1 MKRRAFTLAV
11 AALLAAACSKSG
23 PRFNPLPAG
32 TVALFLGDSLTAGTG
47 SSREQ
52 AFPALVAQQTG
63 WNVINA
69 GVPGD
74 TSSGARDRLPGLL
87 DEHRPAVVVVTIG
100 GNDFLRKLPIEQ
112 TKANI
117 DAMLAAIAT
126 AGAVPVLVAVPQ
138 PSLLG
143 AASGSLSDAPLYAQL
158 ASTHRA
164 AFLPEAIAR
173 ILGDQSLKADP
184 IHPNAAGQARL
195 ADRLL
200 ALLRDARLVGG

>member
-1 MKRRAFTLAV
+1 MKRRALVLAF
-11 AALLAAACSKSG
+11 AALLVACGKSG
-23 PRFNPLPAG
+23 PTFKPLPPG

-47 SSREQ
+47 SSADQ
-52 AFPALVAQQTG
+52 AFPALVAKQTG
-63 WNVINA
+63 WQVINA
-69 GVPGD
+69 GIPGD
-74 TSSGARDRLPGLL
+74 TSSGARERLPALL

-100 GNDFLRKLPIEQ
+100 GNDFLRKLPLDQ

-117 DAMLAAIAT
+117 DAMLAAIQA
-126 AGAVPVLVAVPQ
+126 AGAVPVLVAIPQ

-143 AASGSLSDAPLYAQL
+143 AASGSLSDAPFYAQL

-164 AFLPEAIAR
+164 AFLPDAIAT
-173 ILGDQSLKADP
+173 ILGDANLKADP

-200 ALLRDARLVGG
+200 GMLRESRLLGG